1 MLARLILLTACLM
14 AYSPTVRAGQI
25 IFDCD
30 VVFKVTGRATHH
42 VIVVDT
48 EHGIVRYDDMT
59 TGNGVKTPDAENLEE
74 WVQIDGGLA
83 AWGNRHADGSGFTSR
98 FELKLQTGTFTIT
111 STANGQIAHG
121 WCHGP
126 ALTS

>member
-14 AYSPTVRAGQI
+14 AYSPTLRAGQI

-59 TGNGVKTPDAENLEE
+59 TGNGVKT
-74 WVQIDGGLA
+74 A
-83 AWGNRHADGSGFTSR
+83 AWRHGATVTPMAAVLRAGSS
-98 FELKLQTGTFTIT
+98 
-111 STANGQIAHG
+111 
-121 WCHGP
+121 
-126 ALTS
+126 

>member
-1 MLARLILLTACLM
+1 
-14 AYSPTVRAGQI
+14 
-25 IFDCD
+25 
-30 VVFKVTGRATHH
+30 
-42 VIVVDT
+42 
-48 EHGIVRYDDMT
+48 MT
-59 TGNGVKTPDAENLEE
+59 TGNGVKTPDAANLEE

>member
-1 MLARLILLTACLM
+1 MSLLSTL
-14 AYSPTVRAGQI
+14 STVSSATTTWR
-25 IFDCD
+25 
-30 VVFKVTGRATHH
+30 RATASKRPTQR
-42 VIVVDT
+42 I
-48 EHGIVRYDDMT
+48 
-59 TGNGVKTPDAENLEE
+59 LEE

-121 WCHGP
+121 WCHGR